1 MIKQDFLLVQI
12 EELAKKLAKLLKKK
26 ETPGS
31 NTDTL
36 ADDCYKDIH
45 LSLQEVQNATAEEL
59 TEKVPD
65 WELLELLVKL
75 MLADDRINTDRQQ
88 SNCRNRRN
96 NQNLFHNHFSSCLY
110 RNSTTSS
117 NSATNFSNH

>member
-12 EELAKKLAKLLKKK
+12 EEPAKKLAKLLKKK

-88 SNCRNRRN
+88 IEKA
-96 NQNLFHNHFSSCLY
+96 QQLLY
-110 RNSTTSS
+110 FVQERDRTYSFDRIALAESIRSLLTE
-117 NSATNFSNH
+117 